1 MTDISSLF
9 LKKGKVIYQLEGKNK
24 KEKVKDSTKEY
35 RDYPIAVLVN
45 NGSASA
51 SEIFAAV
58 IKESYGGYVVGTTT
72 FGKGTVQKTKMLSD
86 GGMIKYTVQKW
97 LTPKGNFINEK
108 GVEPTN
114 FVELDYNLDHDNQL
128 DEALKIITSVEKR

>member
-1 MTDISSLF
+1 
-9 LKKGKVIYQLEGKNK
+9 
-24 KEKVKDSTKEY
+24 
-35 RDYPIAVLVN
+35 
-45 NGSASA
+45 
-51 SEIFAAV
+51 
-58 IKESYGGYVVGTTT
+58 
-72 FGKGTVQKTKMLSD
+72 MLSD